1 MQCHW
6 ITTCLCVSMCSICA
20 LWCSV
25 CLVVVM
31 VWQMFSQ
38 VLLCVFLVWYS
49 VLSASQLPNTCFTHS
64 WRSSFEITQ
73 CLIYTT
79 DFLSHIQCLIY
90 TTDFLSHIQCL
101 IYTTDFLSHIQCL
114 IYTAD
119 FVFDFVFSCQTLFV
133 VILIIND
140 FAWPSGNWFDY
151 IVK

>member
-1 MQCHW
+1 
-6 ITTCLCVSMCSICA
+6 
-20 LWCSV
+20 
-25 CLVVVM
+25 M

-73 CLIYTT
+73 CLI
-79 DFLSHIQCLIY
+79 S
-90 TTDFLSHIQCL
+90 
-101 IYTTDFLSHIQCL
+101 TTDFLSHIQCL

-119 FVFDFVFSCQTLFV
+119 FVFDFVFYSQTLFV
-133 VILIIND
+133 DILIIND